1 MRILIVEDHP
11 DAAANLGDFLTA
23 QGHRIDFAAD
33 GMTGLRLAAT
43 GEFDVI
49 VLDRM
54 LPMLDGATLCRRLRQ
69 EARIE
74 TPVLMLTA
82 MDTTDDRVA
91 GFEAGADDYLVKPF
105 AFPELKARIEA
116 LHRRARGAVT
126 ASRMR
131 VDDLEYDPLT
141 RAARRNGRALS
152 LGPTARRLLE
162 HLMRE
167 TARVVP
173 RDELEYLIWGDHPPD
188 HDALRVHL
196 HALRRELEHAG
207 EAKLLHTT
215 RGVGYRLARTDGTE

>member
-1 MRILIVEDHP
+1 MRILIIEDHP
-11 DAAANLGDFLTA
+11 DAAANLGDYFSAL
-23 QGHRIDFAAD
+23 GHRVDFAAD
-33 GMTGLRLAAT
+33 GSNGLRRAST

-54 LPMLDGATLCRRLRQ
+54 LPLLDGASLCRRLRQ
-69 EARIE
+69 EARID

-82 MDTTDDRVA
+82 MDTTDDRVE

-105 AFPELKARIEA
+105 AFPELKARVEA

-126 ASRMR
+126 SSRMR

-141 RAARRNGRALS
+141 WAARRGARPLS
-152 LGPTARRLLE
+152 LGPTSRRLLE

-196 HALRRELEHAG
+196 HALRRELEHPG
-207 EAKLLHTT
+207 EPQLLHTT
-215 RGVGYRLARTDGTE
+215 RGVGYRIARLDEK